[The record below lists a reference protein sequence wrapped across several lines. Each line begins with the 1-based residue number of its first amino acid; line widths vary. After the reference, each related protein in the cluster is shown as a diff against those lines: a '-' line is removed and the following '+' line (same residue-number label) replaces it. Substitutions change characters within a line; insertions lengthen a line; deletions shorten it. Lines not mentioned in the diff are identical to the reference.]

1 MNRKVTGTQLNLHVL
16 PLKHAYG
23 LSQGIAKNS
32 LSLARRMLLHRPQAA
47 YSLCLFSLLPVPPY
61 FASRVTPV
69 RAFSPN
75 ANFST
80 KFIARTTNSR
90 PSSLPYALDKHT
102 SARGTPGD
110 NMENRAEKE
119 EQPEEECPIDA
130 PPGFCSKYDD
140 LGCPVFET
148 DAASS
153 NSAPPSSS
161 SLSSAPCIRLQ
172 ATPDPCLIGMTTAAD
187 VENKIR
193 QVREEMEQYCNADLY
208 TRRWIPS
215 PAMEAYGSATND
227 DEINSTG
234 TRASHSFS
242 VVQFNALAE
251 GLSSGASYPL
261 PFGRSKEHKRDDKAV
276 FGGFTA
282 VPSPEVCLNYHNRRW
297 RILETVIGGSC
308 YREARGV
315 AEQADNSESHRTCP
329 FDIIA
334 MEEVDR
340 FDGLF
345 APALAL
351 FGYQGVFN
359 AKPHAP
365 GVSLGFYSDGVALF
379 FKTETFD
386 LLDKA
391 RKSFGTGTQVYL
403 LATLRHK
410 ASGNIVLVAVTHLKA
425 SKSKENAK
433 IREHQSAEL
442 LDVLHK
448 KAASIAENEGG
459 HDKGCDVPILVL
471 GDFNAE
477 PDEAAV
483 QTFVSRKDESTPPF
497 ASAYPLDMPYSTW
510 KTRGSNAVRRVI
522 DYIFY
527 KTFSR
532 HERSDGMDKE
542 GADKGR
548 IECTEILGLP
558 ADKDMESHGLP
569 GFRSPSDH
577 LALAAK
583 FCITCRR

>member
-1 MNRKVTGTQLNLHVL
+1 
-16 PLKHAYG
+16 
-23 LSQGIAKNS
+23 
-32 LSLARRMLLHRPQAA
+32 MLLHRRQAA
-47 YSLCLFSLLPVPPY
+47 SSLCLFSLLPVPPY
-61 FASRVTPV
+61 FASRVTV
-69 RAFSPN
+69 RAFAFSPN
-75 ANFST
+75 ADTSKN
-80 KFIARTTNSR
+80 FIARTTNSR
-90 PSSLPYALDKHT
+90 HSAPPRALNKHT
-102 SARGTPGD
+102 SIQGTPGD
-110 NMENRAEKE
+110 SMENWQREE
-119 EQPEEECPIDA
+119 EQPEEECPIVA

-148 DAASS
+148 DATTSS
-153 NSAPPSSS
+153 NSDSSS
-161 SLSSAPCIRLQ
+161 SSSSAPCIRLQ

-193 QVREEMEQYCNADLY
+193 QVREEMGQYCNADLY
-208 TRRWIPS
+208 TRQWVPS

-227 DEINSTG
+227 IGINATG
-234 TRASHSFS
+234 TGAAHSFS

-261 PFGRSKEHKRDDKAV
+261 PFGRSKEHRRDGKAV

-282 VPSPEVCLNYHNRRW
+282 VPSPEICLDYSNRKW
-297 RILETVIGGSC
+297 RILETIVGGSS
-308 YREARGV
+308 YREATGD
-315 AEQADNSESHRTCP
+315 AEQADNSKSHRTCL
-329 FDIIA
+329 FDIIV

-340 FDGLF
+340 FDGFF

-379 FKTETFD
+379 LKTETFD

-410 ASGNIVLVAVTHLKA
+410 ASGNIVLVAATHLKA

-442 LDVLHK
+442 LDALHE
-448 KAASIAENEGG
+448 KATSIAENEGG
-459 HDKGCDVPILVL
+459 YDKGCDVPILVL

-483 QTFVSRKDESTPPF
+483 QTFVSREDERNPPF

-510 KTRGSNAVRRVI
+510 KTRGSNTVRRVI

-532 HERSDGMDKE
+532 HQGSDGMDKA
-542 GADKGR
+542 GAHKGR

-558 ADKDMESHGLP
+558 VDDDMESHGLP

-577 LALAAK
+577 LALAAR